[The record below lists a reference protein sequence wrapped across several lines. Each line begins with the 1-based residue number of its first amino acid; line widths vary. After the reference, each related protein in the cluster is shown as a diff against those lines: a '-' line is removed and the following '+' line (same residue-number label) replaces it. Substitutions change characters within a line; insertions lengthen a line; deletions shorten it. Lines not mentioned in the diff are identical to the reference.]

1 MIAFDYLASPGQL
14 GNQMFKYAALKGI
27 ADNNGYDYLVP
38 PSYLW
43 LEKNQFLYKVFK
55 KIKNYKY
62 QNHFLFD
69 YFELESL
76 NKKQIKFSN
85 FKKEVS
91 AKNIGFDEKL
101 FNNCPD
107 NIQLKG
113 YFQSSKYFENIEEI
127 IKKDF
132 KFKKKFITLGNS
144 LVPKLNDPI
153 SIHIRRGDYLTNPN
167 HFSLDLDYYQNAIDY
182 FGEDK
187 EYFVFTDD
195 PSWIRNQNFY
205 NPENF
210 KVVSNFT
217 NGSTVLDLY
226 IMSLSK
232 KHIIANSTFSW
243 WGAWL
248 SNSKEVI
255 YPLRWYKNENE
266 SSEHLPLK
274 SWTGLKNNFKE

>member
-1 MIAFDYLASPGQL
+1 M
-14 GNQMFKYAALKGI
+14 
-27 ADNNGYDYLVP
+27 
-38 PSYLW
+38 
-43 LEKNQFLYKVFK
+43 
-55 KIKNYKY
+55 
-62 QNHFLFD
+62 
-69 YFELESL
+69 
-76 NKKQIKFSN
+76 
-85 FKKEVS
+85 
-91 AKNIGFDEKL
+91 
-101 FNNCPD
+101 
-107 NIQLKG
+107 
-113 YFQSSKYFENIEEI
+113 
-127 IKKDF
+127 
-132 KFKKKFITLGNS
+132 
-144 LVPKLNDPI
+144 NDPI
-153 SIHIRRGDYLTNPN
+153 SIHVRRGDYLTNPN

-266 SSEHLPLK
+266 SSEHLTLK
-274 SWTGLKNNFKE
+274 SWTGIKNNFKE